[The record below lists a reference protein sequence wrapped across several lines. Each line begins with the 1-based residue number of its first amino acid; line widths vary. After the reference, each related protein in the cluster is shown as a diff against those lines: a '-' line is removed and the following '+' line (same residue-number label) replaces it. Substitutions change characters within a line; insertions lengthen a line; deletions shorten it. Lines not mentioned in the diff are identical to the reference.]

1 MITSALA
8 LHLWHM
14 VADGGKLAPSPVTSM
29 SSLRSAAAGV
39 AIAPPISPAMLISL
53 FFF

>member
-1 MITSALA
+1 MITTALA

-14 VADGGKLAPSPVTSM
+14 VAEGGKLAPSPVTAIVSFGC
-29 SSLRSAAAGV
+29 SSAGAGTAFAAG
-39 AIAPPISPAMLISL
+39 AGLTSL

>member
-1 MITSALA
+1 MITTALV

-14 VADGGKLAPSPVTSM
+14 LAEGGKLAPSPVTAMDSASR
-29 SSLRSAAAGV
+29 SSPVAAG
-39 AIAPPISPAMLISL
+39 AGLTSL

>member
-1 MITSALA
+1 MITTALV

-14 VADGGKLAPSPVTSM
+14 VAEGGKLAPSPVTETLSLSR
-29 SSLRSAAAGV
+29 SSSPAAG
-39 AIAPPISPAMLISL
+39 AGLTSA

>member
-1 MITSALA
+1 MITTALA

-14 VADGGKLAPSPVTSM
+14 VAEGGKLAPSPVTAIDSFGC
-29 SSLRSAAAGV
+29 SSGAAGAGAAFAAAG
-39 AIAPPISPAMLISL
+39 LTSL